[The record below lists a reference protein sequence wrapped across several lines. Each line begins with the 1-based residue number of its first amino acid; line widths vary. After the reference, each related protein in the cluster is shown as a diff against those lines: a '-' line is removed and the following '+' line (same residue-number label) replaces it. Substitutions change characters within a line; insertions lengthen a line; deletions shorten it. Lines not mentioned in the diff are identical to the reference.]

1 MTGKARMGP
10 TCISPP
16 SYSSTRVLHKSLGLP
31 LISAL
36 HEPQWAAL
44 QFQRTARSGACW
56 ACIVSTASR
65 TTIPSTSGISY
76 STSWP
81 PSASPRKILS
91 FAVLPSAV
99 AISSE
104 CTSACAL
111 EAMSFRL
118 AASLSKSN
126 PSSSV
131 RASELALR
139 PASLAAR
146 HVSDLAFDQRSQVL
160 RHRRYI
166 SPLDADLALG
176 ALPDDEVD
184 LAELF
189 VWTVEVE
196 APLRPAAL
204 LALERGAEDDL
215 GDLDQIA
222 YVLRRVPAG
231 VEEPRP
237 PHLDVGQPVLERQDL
252 LEALLERV
260 LIAHEVCVLHHRF
273 LELLLHEVRALAF
286 PLLLQRLQDARDLRP
301 YLAVLD
307 LCTVRALLY
316 VLHYPQAG
324 PPAEDEQIGERVAS
338 QTVRA
343 VQPAAA
349 LTGSEETRHVG
360 GARLGVHLDPAHR
373 VVDGREDLH
382 RLPRYVYVR
391 ELEELLVHGRQLL
404 HDAVVAEVRDVQVY
418 AAVLAAAALCDLGV
432 VGPGY
437 HVARGELHLLGI
449 ILLHVAL
456 AFGVPQNTALAAH
469 ALGDEDAAHAG
480 GPDHARGMELHHLH
494 VHELRP
500 CVVGEDAAVAGPLP
514 RVGGDL
520 EDAAPSASSHDDG
533 LRLEVHEASRL
544 TSVGQRADDA
554 ACAVLEEL
562 GYGRL
567 HVDVGVGCE
576 DLLLEGPDH
585 LQPGT
590 VADVAEPAVGVAAE
604 GPLRDPALRR
614 PVEER
619 APLLELDDPLGSLLG
634 ERLDHPPVVEE
645 LPAV

>member
-146 HVSDLAFDQRSQVL
+146 HVSDLAFDQRGQVL
-160 RHRRYI
+160 RHRRYL
-166 SPLDADLALG
+166 SSLDADLALG
-176 ALPDDEVD
+176 ALLDDEVD
-184 LAELF
+184 LAELL

-237 PHLDVGQPVLERQDL
+237 PHIDVG
-252 LEALLERV
+252 
-260 LIAHEVCVLHHRF
+260 
-273 LELLLHEVRALAF
+273 
-286 PLLLQRLQDARDLRP
+286 
-301 YLAVLD
+301 
-307 LCTVRALLY
+307 
-316 VLHYPQAG
+316 
-324 PPAEDEQIGERVAS
+324 
-338 QTVRA
+338 
-343 VQPAAA
+343 
-349 LTGSEETRHVG
+349 
-360 GARLGVHLDPAHR
+360 
-373 VVDGREDLH
+373 
-382 RLPRYVYVR
+382 
-391 ELEELLVHGRQLL
+391 
-404 HDAVVAEVRDVQVY
+404 
-418 AAVLAAAALCDLGV
+418 
-432 VGPGY
+432 
-437 HVARGELHLLGI
+437 
-449 ILLHVAL
+449 
-456 AFGVPQNTALAAH
+456 
-469 ALGDEDAAHAG
+469 
-480 GPDHARGMELHHLH
+480 
-494 VHELRP
+494 
-500 CVVGEDAAVAGPLP
+500 
-514 RVGGDL
+514 
-520 EDAAPSASSHDDG
+520 
-533 LRLEVHEASRL
+533 
-544 TSVGQRADDA
+544 
-554 ACAVLEEL
+554 
-562 GYGRL
+562 
-567 HVDVGVGCE
+567 
-576 DLLLEGPDH
+576 
-585 LQPGT
+585 
-590 VADVAEPAVGVAAE
+590 
-604 GPLRDPALRR
+604 
-614 PVEER
+614 
-619 APLLELDDPLGSLLG
+619 
-634 ERLDHPPVVEE
+634 
-645 LPAV
+645 